1 METTLHPAA
10 DAAVPVTDDTAALWN
25 PTAAVL
31 WSLLFSPALGAWLL
45 MRNWE
50 RLGERVKARQAR
62 FWFVGLLAIQVA
74 NAIVA
79 TVGVLLEREVGLPWW
94 ASVLTWGVWVVGSAY
109 PQISHVEDGHGEEYP
124 RRSSA
129 APLLIAVAA
138 HLALPVLA
146 GIAAGIH
153 ALTVA

>member
-1 METTLHPAA
+1 METTLHAPTDTAVHA
-10 DAAVPVTDDTAALWN
+10 QDDAARLWN

-62 FWFVGLLAIQVA
+62 FWFVGLLAIYLT
-74 NAIVA
+74 NAVVV
-79 TVGVLLEREVGLPWW
+79 TVGVLLEREIGMPWW
-94 ASVLTWGVWVVGSAY
+94 TGLMLWGAWGVQSAY
-109 PQISHVEDGHGEEYP
+109 PQISHVEDAHGEDYA
-124 RRSSA
+124 RQSWS
-129 APLLIAVAA
+129 APLLAAIAA

-146 GIAAGIH
+146 GIAIGIQ
-153 ALTVA
+153 AAVGA